1 MQYMTSP
8 NKPVRAKSFYGNVL
22 TAAETTIYTCP
33 ANCSA
38 ELTFLHTINV
48 TGTNTVAIKIH
59 VAAQSYN
66 SNFLVGKNLG
76 TGDYITFV
84 PIQIFLE
91 AGDEIRVTTT
101 TAGHVDTVGSVL
113 ETFIPVG

>member
-1 MQYMTSP
+1 MASP
-8 NKPVRAKSFYGNVL
+8 NKTTRAKSFYGNVL
-22 TAAETTIYTCP
+22 TSTETTIYTCP
-33 ANCSA
+33 PNCSA

-48 TGTNTVAIKIH
+48 AGVNTVAIKIH

-66 SNFLVGKNLG
+66 SNFLVGKNLN

-84 PIQIFLE
+84 PLQIFLE
-91 AGDEIRVTTT
+91 TGDQIRITTT
-101 TAGHVDTVGSVL
+101 AAGHVDTVGSVL